1 VDELRAA
8 LSKLLGLIE
17 NGTLTVAADWPE
29 CAGDNSETVAEAVRE
44 AEKAL
49 AKTAGVIGE

>member
-1 VDELRAA
+1 MDELRAA